1 MMNNLTKTWL
11 KTNLRDVTRLAQ
23 CGVTVCKNILNA
35 RAQYNQT
42 GDSRWLDILNTNIS
56 TYQRWTVT
64 VEGKGALENL
74 RKQKSKTERRGAQ
87 LNKTQRIAA
96 AKPTQKADKQRT
108 GKLFNKGRS

>member
-1 MMNNLTKTWL
+1 MMSNLTKTWL

-74 RKQKSKTERRGAQ
+74 HKPKPNPERRGAQ
-87 LNKTQRIAA
+87 RNKTTRINV
-96 AKPTQKADKQRT
+96 AKPAQRAIKQS
-108 GKLFNKGRS
+108 KSGRVIR